1 MTLIEIMDKQDAEIK
16 HCLEAGR
23 SLPFAGSITII
34 DDLNNAIFHHD
45 SPIPEEAVI
54 KYHGYAYNYNMA
66 VTRSKIRALIAAIH
80 FAKDEPEY
88 FPPAIEPVTG

>member
-16 HCLEAGR
+16 HRLEAGR
-23 SLPFAGSITII
+23 SLPFAASITII

-45 SPIPEEAVI
+45 SPSPEEAVI

-80 FAKDEPEY
+80 FAKDEPV
-88 FPPAIEPVTG
+88 ARQSG